1 MKKKYITP
9 SVEIYSAIFE
19 GNLCY
24 VSPNNENE
32 WGNDGQ
38 GGSDDHNTTEET
50 DNLDDIIMH

>member
-32 WGNDGQ
+32 WGNDGH
-38 GGSDDHNTTEET
+38 GGSDDHTTTEE
-50 DNLDDIIMH
+50 